1 MFGAVL
7 RLLVPRFHLGP
18 QLFRLVVSAFSM
30 GHNLQNRMELAET
43 SSFEVQLGLKP
54 MYEGKH
60 PSWRAE
66 IFDLVKRHLAWSEA
80 ALWSCWYR
88 QPEEGF
94 AASLACASCLSG
106 VIRRR
111 TCLDNY
117 Y

>member
-60 PSWRAE
+60 PSWRA
-66 IFDLVKRHLAWSEA
+66 RS
-80 ALWSCWYR
+80 
-88 QPEEGF
+88 
-94 AASLACASCLSG
+94 
-106 VIRRR
+106 RRR
-111 TCLDNY
+111 LSISTSAAACMSYLKY
-117 Y
+117 SIL